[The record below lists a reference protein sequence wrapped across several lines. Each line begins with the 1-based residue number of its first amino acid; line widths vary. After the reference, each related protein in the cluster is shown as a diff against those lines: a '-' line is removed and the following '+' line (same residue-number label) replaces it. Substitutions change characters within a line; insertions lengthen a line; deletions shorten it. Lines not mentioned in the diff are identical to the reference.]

1 VHLQSDRSIEF
12 HAQGG
17 IHYRTRIPKF
27 GRDIAYHYPSCDLL
41 VGAAGSEVY
50 RLNLEQGRFLNP
62 IQTDSDLGVNATE
75 VNPAHQL
82 FGLGT
87 ASGTV
92 EFWDPRSRSRV
103 GLLQPQVPAT
113 FGNSDATA
121 LEVSALKFRHDGLSL
136 AVGTNTGHT
145 LLYDLRSSMPWLVKD
160 HQYGFPIKCLNWHDG
175 ISASSS
181 EGSGKVVVS
190 DCKIVKIWDRLNVS
204 FMTHFTCVVA
214 RTTYPI
220 FVLKHTHLLFLHQ
233 GSHFTSIEPETD
245 INDVCTVDNSG
256 LLFMASEGIQ
266 MGAYYIPQ
274 LGPAPKWASFLDN
287 LTEEME
293 ENPSSNVYD
302 DYKFVSRKELEA
314 LGLDHLIGTD
324 TLKAYMHGFF
334 VDLRLYEK
342 VKKDEFILDIGVS
355 NGFSRIIDLIIF

>member
-1 VHLQSDRSIEF
+1 MHLQTDRTIEF

-27 GRDIAYHYPSCDLL
+27 GRDLAYHFPSCDLL

-62 IQTDSDLGVNATE
+62 IQTDSDLGVNCTE

-82 FGLGT
+82 FGFGT

-103 GLLQPQVPAT
+103 GVVQPQVPAT
-113 FGNSDATA
+113 FGSTDATA

-160 HQYGFPIKCLNWHDG
+160 HQYGFPIKSLNWHDG

-181 EGSGKVVVS
+181 EGSGKVIVA

-204 FMTHFTCVVA
+204 
-214 RTTYPI
+214 
-220 FVLKHTHLLFLHQ
+220 
-233 GSHFTSIEPETD
+233 
-245 INDVCTVDNSG
+245 
-256 LLFMASEGIQ
+256 
-266 MGAYYIPQ
+266 
-274 LGPAPKWASFLDN
+274 
-287 LTEEME
+287 
-293 ENPSSNVYD
+293 SSRA
-302 DYKFVSRKELEA
+302 F
-314 LGLDHLIGTD
+314 
-324 TLKAYMHGFF
+324 
-334 VDLRLYEK
+334 
-342 VKKDEFILDIGVS
+342 
-355 NGFSRIIDLIIF
+355 FSRCNQIDCLKCIFHWFVCKIDHHCLYFPGIALYFYRTRNGYQRRLHGR